1 MKPASSFRSKYAYD
15 NLLYMAAGQI
25 IPAVTGTSWD
35 DYIRTRIFAPLA
47 MKSSTVS
54 TSSFKP
60 DDNVAFPH
68 SKIDGTLKVVP
79 FQNLDNVGPAGAINS
94 SAAEMSRWLLLQLNH
109 GKFADRDER
118 LFSEKQ
124 SKEMWAGQTILPI
137 GTPPASL
144 ASLKANFAAYALGW
158 GTRDYKGRKMVGH
171 TGGVLRLCVPSN
183 AGAGRKSGRG
193 HTDQCG
199 IGECF
204 DSILFHI
211 IDHYFGVAP
220 TDWIAAFKANDDST
234 GSKLTRPWKRWA
246 RPGIRIENV
255 APP

>member
-1 MKPASSFRSKYAYD
+1 MYDPYVSHEMTSRLVAASQWHGLVEGDLLLASHNVFAGRIIQKLRLRKPASSFRSKYAYD
-15 NLLYMAAGQI
+15 NLLHGAGQI
-25 IPAVTGTSWD
+25 IPAGTGTSWD

-47 MKSSTVS
+47 MKSSTVI

-144 ASLKANFAAYALGW
+144 ASLKANFAAYALG
-158 GTRDYKGRKMVGH
+158 
-171 TGGVLRLCVPSN
+171 
-183 AGAGRKSGRG
+183 
-193 HTDQCG
+193 
-199 IGECF
+199 
-204 DSILFHI
+204 
-211 IDHYFGVAP
+211 
-220 TDWIAAFKANDDST
+220 
-234 GSKLTRPWKRWA
+234 
-246 RPGIRIENV
+246 
-255 APP
+255 